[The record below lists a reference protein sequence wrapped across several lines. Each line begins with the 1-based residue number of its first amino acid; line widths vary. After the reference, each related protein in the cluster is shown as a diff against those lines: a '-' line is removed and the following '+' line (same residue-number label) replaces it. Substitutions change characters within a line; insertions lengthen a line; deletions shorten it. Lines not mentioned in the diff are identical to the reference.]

1 MSGSK
6 RDGNQTW
13 PILSIP
19 SGWDK
24 TFEGK
29 AFRWS
34 GLIKPRETTAA
45 DICLG
50 SLVALAVLGG
60 VPANPLRY
68 RGSKKKGRQIHDLTR
83 PNG

>member
-13 PILSIP
+13 PILSTP

-60 VPANPLRY
+60 VPTSVIRF
-68 RGSKKKGRQIHDLTR
+68 RERKKKG
-83 PNG
+83 G